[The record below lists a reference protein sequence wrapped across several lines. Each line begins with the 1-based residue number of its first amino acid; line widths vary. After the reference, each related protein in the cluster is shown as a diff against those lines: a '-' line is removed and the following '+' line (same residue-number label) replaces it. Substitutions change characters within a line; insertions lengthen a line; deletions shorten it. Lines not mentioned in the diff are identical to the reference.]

1 MNEGCVL
8 VQRVFRSPY
17 DKELPTQDT
26 RFRVVATL
34 REGTVTGST
43 KRSTPTRE
51 GLEQRVD
58 VLLEALPY
66 IREFAGATIVIK
78 YGGAAMTTPELKAS
92 FARDVALLK
101 LVGMNP
107 VVVHGGGP
115 DISRYSD
122 RLGLTVKFVDGL
134 RVTDADTM
142 ELVKMVLVGKINTEI
157 VSQLRVAGV
166 QAVGLSGED
175 AGLISARKAEHPDA
189 DLGFV
194 GDIDGFDTLVLERL
208 SDFVPV
214 VASVG
219 VDAEG
224 QSYNINADTVA
235 GALAGALKARRVLF
249 LTDVEGLLADVD
261 DPSSL
266 ISECALPELHKLI
279 DGGQVGSGMLPKLN
293 AVSTALG
300 GGVEAAQI
308 VDGRV
313 PHALLMELFT
323 EAGVGTKITA

>member
-1 MNEGCVL
+1 MTT
-8 VQRVFRSPY
+8 P
-17 DKELPTQDT
+17 
-26 RFRVVATL
+26 
-34 REGTVTGST
+34 
-43 KRSTPTRE
+43 STPPSGPPSRDE
-51 GLEQRVD
+51 VEARVR

-122 RLGLTVKFVDGL
+122 RLGLEVRFVHGL
-134 RVTDADTM
+134 RVTDAPTM
-142 ELVKMVLVGKINTEI
+142 ELVKMVLVGKINKEI
-157 VSQLRVAGV
+157 VAQLHLAGV
-166 QAVGLSGED
+166 SAVGLSGD
-175 AGLISARKAEHPDA
+175 DGGLIRAEKALNPDA

-194 GDIDGFDTLVLERL
+194 GQVAGFDVRVLERL

-214 VASVG
+214 VATVG
-219 VDAEG
+219 VDDAG

-235 GALAGALKARRVLF
+235 GRLAAALGARKAIF
-249 LTDVEGLLADVD
+249 LTDVEGILADVA

-266 ISECALPELHKLI
+266 ISECRLDDVRAMMASGSI
-279 DGGQVGSGMLPKLN
+279 GSGMIPKLA
-293 AVSTALG
+293 AVADALEH
-300 GGVEAAQI
+300 GVEAAHV
-308 VDGRV
+308 VDGRLSHSV
-313 PHALLMELFT
+313 LIEIFT
-323 EAGVGTKITA
+323 EMGVGTKITA

>member
-1 MNEGCVL
+1 M
-8 VQRVFRSPY
+8 
-17 DKELPTQDT
+17 
-26 RFRVVATL
+26 
-34 REGTVTGST
+34 
-43 KRSTPTRE
+43 
-51 GLEQRVD
+51 
-58 VLLEALPY
+58 LLEALPY

-115 DISRYSD
+115 DITRYSD
-122 RLGLTVKFVDGL
+122 RLGLEVKFVHGL

-142 ELVKMVLVGKINTEI
+142 ELVKMVLVGKINKEI
-157 VSQLRVAGV
+157 VAQLRVAGV
-166 QAVGLSGED
+166 EAVGLSGDD
-175 AGLISARKAEHPDA
+175 AGLITAKKAEHPDA

-194 GDIDGFDTLVLERL
+194 GDVEAFDTHVLERL

-219 VDAEG
+219 VDREG

-235 GALAGALKARRVLF
+235 GALAAALHARRVLF
-249 LTDVEGLLADVD
+249 LTDVEGLLADVS
-261 DPSSL
+261 DPASL
-266 ISECALPELHKLI
+266 ISEYTLPELNGLI
-279 DGGQVGSGMLPKLN
+279 SSGGVSSGMLPKLV
-293 AVSTALG
+293 AVADALR

-308 VDGRV
+308 IDGRV

-323 EAGVGTKITA
+323 EAGIGTKITA

>member
-1 MNEGCVL
+1 M
-8 VQRVFRSPY
+8 SH
-17 DKELPTQDT
+17 D
-26 RFRVVATL
+26 A
-34 REGTVTGST
+34 
-43 KRSTPTRE
+43 TPTTRE
-51 GLEQRVD
+51 EAPLRDREPRVE

-122 RLGLTVKFVDGL
+122 RLGLEVRFVQGL
-134 RVTDADTM
+134 RVTDAPTM
-142 ELVKMVLVGKINTEI
+142 ELVKMVLVGKINKEI
-157 VSQLRVAGV
+157 VAQLHVAGV
-166 QAVGLSGED
+166 SAVGLAGD
-175 AGLISARKAEHPDA
+175 DGGLIMAEKASSPDE

-194 GDIDGFDTLVLERL
+194 GRVSGIDPRVLERL

-219 VDAEG
+219 VDPDG

-235 GALAGALKARRVLF
+235 GRLAAALGARKAIF
-249 LTDVEGLLADVD
+249 LTDVEGIYRDIAE
-261 DPSSL
+261 PASL
-266 ISECALPELHKLI
+266 ISECRLDDLRELMASGAVGAGMIPKMAAVTDALE
-279 DGGQVGSGMLPKLN
+279 SG
-293 AVSTALG
+293 VD
-300 GGVEAAQI
+300 AAHV

-313 PHALLMELFT
+313 PHSVLLELFT
-323 EAGVGTKITA
+323 EVGIGTKVTA

>member
-1 MNEGCVL
+1 M
-8 VQRVFRSPY
+8 P
-17 DKELPTQDT
+17 DEL
-26 RFRVVATL
+26 
-34 REGTVTGST
+34 
-43 KRSTPTRE
+43 TPTTRQESPLRDRE
-51 GLEQRVD
+51 PRVE

-122 RLGLTVKFVDGL
+122 RLGLEVRFVQGL
-134 RVTDADTM
+134 RVTDAPTM
-142 ELVKMVLVGKINTEI
+142 ELVKMVLVGKINKEI
-157 VSQLRVAGV
+157 VAQLHVAGV
-166 QAVGLSGED
+166 SAVGLAGD
-175 AGLISARKAEHPDA
+175 DGGLILAEKASSPDA

-194 GDIDGFDTLVLERL
+194 GRVAAIDPRVLERL
-208 SDFVPV
+208 RDFVPV

-219 VDAEG
+219 VDADG

-235 GALAGALKARRVLF
+235 GGLAAALGARKAIF
-249 LTDVEGLLADVD
+249 LTDVEGIYRDIAD
-261 DPSSL
+261 PASL
-266 ISECALPELHKLI
+266 ISECRLDDLRDLI
-279 DGGQVGSGMLPKLN
+279 ASGTVGAGMIPKLA
-293 AVSTALG
+293 AVTDALES
-300 GGVEAAQI
+300 GVGAAHV

-313 PHALLMELFT
+313 PHSVLLELFT
-323 EAGVGTKITA
+323 EVGIGTKITA